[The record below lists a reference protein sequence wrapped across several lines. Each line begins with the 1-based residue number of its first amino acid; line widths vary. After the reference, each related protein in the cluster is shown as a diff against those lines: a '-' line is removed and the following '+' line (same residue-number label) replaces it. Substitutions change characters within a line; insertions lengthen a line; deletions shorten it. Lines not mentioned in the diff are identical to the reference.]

1 MPRRRKVSKKLVL
14 QRVAYWREVL
24 HLHDWEL
31 SVVVEPLP
39 EEDDAT
45 AACSA
50 QPAYK
55 AATLHFD
62 PYDITKAALDNYVVH
77 ELLHCLVEP
86 LADLATVAA
95 GEDPMR
101 RAAVTR
107 EEESLVTALERVLVT
122 LAASAPASASPA
134 PPHPPAAH

>member
-14 QRVAYWREVL
+14 QRVAHWREIL
-24 HLHDWEL
+24 HLQDWEL
-31 SVVVEPLP
+31 SVVVDPLP

-50 QPAYK
+50 QVAYK
-55 AATLHFD
+55 AATLYFD
-62 PYDITKAALDNYVVH
+62 PYDITKATLDNYVVH

-95 GEDPMR
+95 GDDPMR

-107 EEESLVTALERVLVT
+107 EEESLVTALERVLVN
-122 LAASAPASASPA
+122 LASAPAAALPA
-134 PPHPPAAH
+134 PPDPPAAR